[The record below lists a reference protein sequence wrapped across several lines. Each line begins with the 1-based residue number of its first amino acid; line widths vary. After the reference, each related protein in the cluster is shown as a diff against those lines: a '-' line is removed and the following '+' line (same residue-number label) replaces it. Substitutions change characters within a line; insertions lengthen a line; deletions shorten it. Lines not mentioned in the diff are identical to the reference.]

1 MVWIHGGGY
10 TLGWKT
16 EYGSGAGLVNA
27 SLSNDKEGVIYVALN
42 YRLGLFV
49 RLGRSNL
56 YLLQTC

>member
-16 EYGSGAGLVNA
+16 EYGSGAGLLQAGQANG
-27 SLSNDKEGVIYVALN
+27 KEGIIYVAMN

-49 RLGRSNL
+49 R
-56 YLLQTC
+56 YFPLQFIIN